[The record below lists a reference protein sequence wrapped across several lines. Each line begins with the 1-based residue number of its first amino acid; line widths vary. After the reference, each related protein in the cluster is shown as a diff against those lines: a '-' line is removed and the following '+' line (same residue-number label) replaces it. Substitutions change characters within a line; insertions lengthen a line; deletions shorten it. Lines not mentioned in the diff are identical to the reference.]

1 MKLSN
6 VLSYYRPEGVQLDEA
21 AKGRILAGAM
31 EQIHQTQGKKSRKRP
46 WKVGLL
52 TAALVAVLSI
62 TAAAVIQY
70 SRSTQLMQE
79 EWNTAANTVWK
90 TTASE
95 AMSPEQSAYLEG
107 RTVTIGQSATDQGL
121 TITMESMTVSNHS
134 ITFGLSYRVENE
146 KKFPYSLEVYGV
158 IPKSWDYSW
167 MNPAYGTVQGQR
179 STVTE
184 QGMLELNTW
193 TSLPD
198 DQIICDGSTEI
209 EIEFQAVY
217 IISGHVD
224 DVGLAEKIAA
234 IDGSWQFKVSVPKMT
249 QEAEYTVES
258 QQLEAAMGNSNV
270 SILVTS
276 TGCSLVLPEAYVLT
290 DPADAVGEK
299 EVAVEFCLKNGD
311 AVPDFGSVGWNHD
324 GITEY
329 VIPWVALDPTELAEL
344 RIYRGG
350 TTQNLPLIEKSPG

>member
-6 VLSYYRPEGVQLDEA
+6 VLSYYRPEAVPLEEA

-31 EQIHQTQGKKSRKRP
+31 EQIHQTQGKKPRKRP

-107 RTVTIGQSATDQGL
+107 RTVTVGQSATDQGL

-134 ITFGLSYRVENE
+134 ITFGLSYRVEDGE
-146 KKFPYSLEVYGV
+146 KFPYSLETYGV
-158 IPKSWDYSW
+158 IPKFWDYNW
-167 MNPAYGTVQGQR
+167 VDPAYGTVQGQR

-198 DQIICDGSTEI
+198 DQIICNGSTEV
-209 EIEFQAVY
+209 EIEFRAVDV
-217 IISGHVD
+217 ISGHMD
-224 DVGLAEKIAA
+224 DVSLGEKVAA
-234 IDGSWQFKVSVPKMT
+234 IDGSWRFTISIPKL
-249 QEAEYTVES
+249 EPEPEYTVEAR
-258 QQLEAAMGNSNV
+258 QLEAAVGSDDASV
-270 SILVTS
+270 LVTS

-350 TTQNLPLIEKSPG
+350 TAQNLPLIEKSPG